1 MNKSI
6 VFPPEWYPQDAIL
19 LTWPHQESAW
29 KDSLDDVE
37 QTYFDLLTS
46 LSHYQDSIIQLHN
59 SIDAEHLIAQLSL
72 KGANLSRT
80 HFVSCDSNDTWA
92 RDHGP
97 ITVLKNGVPSVLNFA
112 FNGWGNKFEH
122 NLDTLLNE
130 ELQNKGV
137 LNGLQNIDWVLEGGS
152 IESDG
157 AGTLMTTT
165 QCLLNENRN
174 GQVSKE
180 TMSQHIQKWFNSS
193 QILWLENGFLE
204 GDDTDA
210 HIDTLARFAPNNQII
225 FQDCLNPEDAHYKSL
240 NAMKAEL
247 AEFKNINGQ
256 PYKLTGLPLPS
267 AKYASD
273 GHRLPATYA
282 NFLITNKVVLVPTY
296 QDANDQIVLDILDEV
311 FEDHFIKGINA
322 LPLIEEHGSLH
333 CITMQLVKGS
343 VNFKANFL
351 NQNSQTG

>member
-1 MNKSI
+1 MNQSI
-6 VFPPEWYPQDAIL
+6 VFPAEWYPQDAIL
-19 LTWPHQESAW
+19 ITWPHQESAW
-29 KDSLDDVE
+29 SESLDEVE

-46 LSHYQDSIIQLHN
+46 LSHYQDVIIQLHS
-59 SIDAEHLIAQLSL
+59 SIDVDRLLAQLAINE
-72 KGANLSRT
+72 ANLSRT
-80 HFVSCDSNDTWA
+80 HFVLCNSNDTWT

-97 ITVLKNGVPSVLNFA
+97 ITVLKDGIPSILNFK

-122 NLDTLLNE
+122 ALDTLLNT
-130 ELQNKGV
+130 ELQHKGV
-137 LNGLQNIDWVLEGGS
+137 LKDLQDIDWVLEGGS

-174 GQVSKE
+174 GSVSKE
-180 TMSQHIQKWFNSS
+180 ELTQRIKNWFSSS

-210 HIDTLARFAPNNQII
+210 HIDTLARFAPNNQIV
-225 FQDCLNPEDAHYKSL
+225 FQDCADTEDSHYEPL

-247 AEFKNINGQ
+247 EKFKNLNGQ
-256 PYKLTGLPLPS
+256 PYKLVGLPLPKP
-267 AKYASD
+267 KYATD

-296 QDANDQIVLDILDEV
+296 QDANDQVAIDMLEDV
-311 FEDHFIKGINA
+311 FEDHIVKGINA

-333 CITMQLVKGS
+333 CITMQLVRGS
-343 VNFKANFL
+343 VDFSADFL
-351 NQNSQTG
+351 NVNARAG